1 MLLFSD
7 DVFTLA
13 SGQLPMLGESVL
25 LVYANYL
32 VVPARRE
39 ASGWI
44 DVRTCAPPLG
54 EPIGW
59 TYHKEPLIKPKGDR

>member
-1 MLLFSD
+1 MLLFSN

-25 LVYANYL
+25 LVYANQK

-39 ASGWI
+39 AEGWI
-44 DVRTCAPPLG
+44 DARTYAPPLG

-59 TYHKEPLIKPKGDR
+59 TYHKPPLIEPKWGR